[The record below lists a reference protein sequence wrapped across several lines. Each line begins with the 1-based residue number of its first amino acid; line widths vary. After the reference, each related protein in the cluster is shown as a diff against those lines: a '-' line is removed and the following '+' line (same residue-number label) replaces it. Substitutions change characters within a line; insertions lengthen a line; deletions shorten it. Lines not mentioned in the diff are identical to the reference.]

1 MLNSSVAK
9 VKSSHVSQSFPL
21 AWSLNINSSTITGRC
36 LKSMEFQYLIEMDW
50 LCSFWI
56 VWDGLGLFGMIQCLL
71 VYLCAMD
78 KQARHEIIEVT
89 CCNRNTMIRRFAN
102 KKSHQMYSHTQAE
115 TRQTRHGSI
124 SKMICSM
131 QHYATTLALNLFE
144 ASCSTDKQNRADSL
158 SMVLTHH
165 SASNRGAKIPNA
177 HCKLYWKTKSHLSQ
191 KKIAKYSEVGMG
203 QNLWIALNC
212 HIWCY
217 NMLSSIHQLFYRL
230 IASIHHSFTIHSPP
244 DLQGFT
250 GYDIAYICFTHQVIL
265 HQTCSD
271 PMAAAMAPPSA
282 ASTTWR
288 RWAQWP
294 LRHPSS
300 WPDRVVKRA
309 KPWSGAG
316 QQNALENDRTW
327 GKMMEMME
335 NGDQHL
341 PTI

>member
-71 VYLCAMD
+71 VYLYVSMCD
-78 KQARHEIIEVT
+78 GQTGQARNYRGNMLQQKHHDSQ
-89 CCNRNTMIRRFAN
+89 IRKQEKPPN
-102 KKSHQMYSHTQAE
+102 VLTHTQAE

-177 HCKLYWKTKSHLSQ
+177 RCKLYWKTKSHLSQ

-212 HIWCY
+212 HI
-217 NMLSSIHQLFYRL
+217 
-230 IASIHHSFTIHSPP
+230 
-244 DLQGFT
+244 
-250 GYDIAYICFTHQVIL
+250 
-265 HQTCSD
+265 
-271 PMAAAMAPPSA
+271 
-282 ASTTWR
+282 
-288 RWAQWP
+288 
-294 LRHPSS
+294 
-300 WPDRVVKRA
+300 
-309 KPWSGAG
+309 
-316 QQNALENDRTW
+316 
-327 GKMMEMME
+327 
-335 NGDQHL
+335 
-341 PTI
+341 